1 MCSLC
6 GVLGSEHWAEE
17 GHGRRTRVFRVRL
30 LNEVLGHF
38 GLELGDWG
46 GRLYVVRDRKG
57 GQAVVTDLGSLWREA
72 ERLAGRPLDP
82 LDDRLVAAL
91 RSGG

>member
-6 GVLGSEHWAEE
+6 GVLLAEHWAEE
-17 GHGRRTRVFRVRL
+17 GQGRRVRL
-30 LNEVLGHF
+30 LRVQLLNDVLGQF

-57 GQAVVTDLGSLWREA
+57 GQAVVADLGSLWREA

-82 LDDRLVAAL
+82 LDRGLVAAL
-91 RSGG
+91 RSRD